1 MTHTN
6 QTPQWM
12 KRQMTLLLLAALGFM
27 AFCIVSTSAHAAP
40 ILRHN
45 NVISGAQITL
55 GDIFSGL
62 SEHQGN
68 KVLGAAPR
76 PGDDMVL
83 NARTLLRIAMATDVD
98 WRPSSNADY
107 IVLSSAATLISREM
121 VEDKI
126 KAGLRDR
133 GISGEFDLTFS
144 NDSRSEIVLPKDVEK
159 NVAVQDL
166 SINRNRD
173 WFDAVLVAPSLDNPI
188 QRIKVSG
195 RIEAMVSLPVLST
208 NLRNGDVIGSNDI
221 ETIEVPARNVNHD
234 YILDTKDLVGMTP
247 RRMIMQGKPVR
258 SSDLR
263 PPLLVERGKN
273 VTMIFEDNGLRLTAM
288 GRALQNGA
296 RGETIRVV
304 NDASSRTV
312 DAEITGAQEV
322 TVKRF

>member
-126 KAGLRDR
+126 KADLRDH

-166 SINRNRD
+166 SINKNRD

-258 SSDLR
+258 NSDLR
-263 PPLLVERGKN
+263 PPLLVERGKS
-273 VTMIFEDNGLRLTAM
+273 VTMIFEDGGLRLTAM